1 MRLGTGCETPVTR
14 SLLSDA
20 GPQGSRGRAQ
30 SSLPPGI
37 LGSLARGWG
46 LWGGSQGQLNTLT
59 SGSMQARMGVGRPSL
74 LLPDIAGGLGMAL
87 WGAGLD
93 AAEGRRLDRLTSCE
107 PRGCNS

>member
-1 MRLGTGCETPVTR
+1 MLVLKGAGEGL
-14 SLLSDA
+14 SL
-20 GPQGSRGRAQ
+20 
-30 SSLPPGI
+30 LPPGI

-59 SGSMQARMGVGRPSL
+59 SGSMQARMGVDRPSP